1 MTKSNGIT
9 VEHGADEVHGA
20 RIDSYNLEIRKGEDW
35 IGDQASRLAFW
46 TICDDIRKQARVIGF
61 DPFKKPT
68 TDVSKKEFDQLLRSK
83 DVRLQTFANSVIEQ
97 FAQQLVEVVIRFL
110 AVKKWQKT
118 ELIVFGGGLM
128 ASRAGEM
135 IIERAAFQLAA
146 KDIKVALRRTTADP
160 DTAGLTGA
168 AELFPPWMLKGY
180 DGMLAVDI
188 GGTNIR
194 AAILKLKKADH
205 GFLDVRVLKKIVWK
219 HDKSSKSREAAVNKL
234 IRSLAK
240 LIKDAGSSEMH
251 LAPVVGIACPGIIER
266 DGSIRRGD
274 QNLPG
279 DWTSDSFNL
288 SAAITKKIPKL
299 DGHDLHVVV
308 HNDAVVQGLSEKS
321 QLENIKNW
329 AVLTIGTGL
338 GNAKFSRTE

>member
-1 MTKSNGIT
+1 MTKSSGIT
-9 VEHGADEVHGA
+9 VEHGAAEVHGA
-20 RIDSYNLEIRKGEDW
+20 RIISYNLEIRKGDDW

-46 TICDDIRKQARVIGF
+46 TIFEDIRRQARAIGF
-61 DPFKKPT
+61 DPFKSPT
-68 TDVSKKEFDQLLRSK
+68 ADVSKKEFDQLLRSK

-97 FAQQLVEVVIRFL
+97 FAQQLVEVISRFL
-110 AVKKWQKT
+110 AVKKWQNT

-128 ASRAGEM
+128 SSRAGEM
-135 IIERAAFQLAA
+135 IIARAAFQLAA
-146 KDIKVALRRTTADP
+146 KDVKIALRRTTADP
-160 DTAGLTGA
+160 DIAGLTGA
-168 AELFPPWMLKGY
+168 ADLFPPWMLKGY

-194 AAILKLKKADH
+194 TAILKLKKADQ
-205 GFLDVRVLKKIVWK
+205 GKVDVRIFKKLVWK
-219 HDKSSKSREAAVNKL
+219 QDKSSRSREAAVNRL
-234 IRSLAK
+234 IRSLAR
-240 LIKDAGSSEMH
+240 LIKDAAASDMN

-288 SAAITKKIPKL
+288 SAAIIKKIPKL
-299 DGHDLHVVV
+299 DGHDLQVVL

-321 QLENIKNW
+321 HLGDIKNW

-338 GNAKFSRTE
+338 GNAKFSRAE